1 MNNLEQDEK
10 TISLVSEEWRRYIEQ
25 LTPLGERAAA
35 LAPGSHDAQWR
46 HELYGFLFSQIAVA
60 YVGRLHND
68 PKYPDFAPMYNQIF
82 NQGFPNPDDS
92 YYLTPIDDD
101 GIYKISGYR
110 GTVRLIYFEVGSG
123 TTVPYGTGTLGP
135 SKGVFDVDTL
145 RQGEDGTIEVILSP
159 TRPSGYDGDWW
170 KLEPGSTYFIVRQRS
185 YDWLREVDGRFAI
198 ERLDLP
204 AARPRPTAEQLDSN
218 LKSIAVWADTFA
230 KLSLDGPWVKH
241 MRSSGLVNKVKAKDY
256 SGASGLGNQRYVEGL
271 FELEEDEALIIET
284 EIPKDCSYWNFQLV
298 DDFWRSL
305 EWVHRQSSLNGFTAR
320 LDGDGKF
327 RAVVSIQ
334 DPGVPNWLDTVGRK
348 TGMIYGRWTNSS
360 SDIAPTVT
368 KVKLTELRQHLP
380 TDTPGVT
387 AQERDATIR
396 LRRKGAQLRR
406 RW

>member
-1 MNNLEQDEK
+1 M
-10 TISLVSEEWRRYIEQ
+10 
-25 LTPLGERAAA
+25 
-35 LAPGSHDAQWR
+35 
-46 HELYGFLFSQIAVA
+46 
-60 YVGRLHND
+60 HND
-68 PKYPDFAPMYNQIF
+68 PKYPDLSPMYNQIF

-92 YYLTPIDDD
+92 YYLTPIEDD
-101 GIYKISGYR
+101 GVYKISGYR

-135 SKGVFDVDTL
+135 SKGVWDVDTL
-145 RQGEDGTIEVILSP
+145 RLGEGGSVDVILSP
-159 TRPSGYDGDWW
+159 TRPAGYDGDWW

-185 YDWLREVDGRFAI
+185 YDWLGEVDGRFAI

-204 AARPRPTAEQLDSN
+204 AARPRPTAPQLDTNLSN
-218 LKSIAVWADTFA
+218 IAVWADTFA

-256 SGASGLGNQRYVEGL
+256 SAASGLGNQRYVEGL
-271 FELEEDEALIIET
+271 FELEADEALIVET
-284 EIPKDCSYWNFQLV
+284 EIPQDCSYWNFQLV

-327 RAVVSIQ
+327 RAVVASQ

-348 TGMIYGRWTNSS
+348 TGMIYGRWTNST
-360 SDIAPTVT
+360 SDIAPTVM
-368 KVKLTELRQHLP
+368 KVKLTDVRQHLP
-380 TDTPGVT
+380 ADTPAVT
-387 AQERDATIR
+387 AQERDASIR

>member
-1 MNNLEQDEK
+1 MNSRKPEES
-10 TISLVSEEWRRYIEQ
+10 ISSAVSEEWRRYIET
-25 LTPLGERAAA
+25 LAPLGERAAA
-35 LAPGSHDAQWR
+35 LSPGSHDAQWR

-60 YVGRLHND
+60 YVGRMHND

-101 GIYKISGYR
+101 GIYKISGFR

-123 TTVPYGTGTLGP
+123 TAVPYGTGPLGP
-135 SKGVFDVDTL
+135 SKAVYDVDTL
-145 RQGEDGTIEVILSP
+145 RHGEDGAIDVILSP
-159 TRPSGYDGDWW
+159 TRPTGYDGDWW
-170 KLEPGSTYFIVRQRS
+170 KLDSGATYFIVRQRS
-185 YDWLREVDGRFAI
+185 YDWLREVDGRFSI

-204 AARPRPTAEQLDSN
+204 AAKPRPTAQQIDVN
-218 LKSIAVWADTFA
+218 LGKIASWVDTFA

-241 MRSSGLVNKVKAKDY
+241 LRSSGLVNKVKAKDY
-256 SGASGLGNQRYVEGL
+256 SAASGLGNQRYVEGL

-284 EIPKDCSYWNFQLV
+284 EIPTDCSYWSYQLV

-320 LDGDGKF
+320 LDQDGKF
-327 RAVVSIQ
+327 RAVVSLR

-348 TGMIYGRWTNSS
+348 SGMIYGRWTNST

-368 KVKLTELRQHLP
+368 MMKVAEVRDHLP
-380 TDTPGVT
+380 SSTPTVT
-387 AQERDATIR
+387 AQERDAAIR